1 MIGEIIAIGNELTS
15 GRILNSTSYFAAS
28 HLFNAGHEI
37 SAMFT
42 IGDEPEMIGS
52 AIKESIDRADFVVVT
67 GGLGSTSDDLTNEAV
82 AEALDRPTTLYPEI
96 FAKIKKSKRFAKM
109 PSLEKLAWL
118 PTGAEVLKPGARM
131 AGYLLIYNDKPVFF
145 LPGVPEQMRELM
157 LDRVIPRL
165 ATWKGGKTSRVRQK
179 VFKVFGLTEME
190 INQRL
195 ARTENS
201 HSRVRIGY
209 YPVAAEVHVSLTVR
223 GDSHEETEKIFACI
237 DREIKAALGDYIYGE
252 DGACLEGVVGQAL
265 AERGL
270 RLALAESCTGGLMA
284 HRITTI
290 PGSSLYFLGGI
301 VAYANEL
308 KTGLLDVAEKTL
320 DEFGAVSRET
330 AGEMTKGIRAAT
342 GADIGLAITGI
353 AGPTGGTPDKPV
365 GTVCFGLAADN
376 DFFDFI
382 CSFHGR
388 RNMVQTKA
396 ALTGLDL
403 IRRYLLG
410 LDMKHLPAVY

>member
-1 MIGEIIAIGNELTS
+1 MIGEIIAIGDELTS

-96 FAKIKKSKRFAKM
+96 FAKIKKSKRFAQM

-118 PTGAEVLKPGARM
+118 PSGAEILKPGARM

-145 LPGVPEQMRELM
+145 LPGVPNQMRELM

-165 ATWKGGKTSRVRQK
+165 ATWRGGKTSRVRQK
-179 VFKVFGLTEME
+179 VFKVFGLSEME

-201 HSRVRIGY
+201 HSQVRIGY
-209 YPVAAEVHVSLTVR
+209 YPLVAEVHVSLTVR
-223 GDSHEETEKIFACI
+223 GKNHAETEKLFGRINK
-237 DREIKAALGDYIYGE
+237 DIKAALGDYIYGA
-252 DGACLEGVVGQAL
+252 DDACLEGIVGEAL
-265 AERGL
+265 QERGFK
-270 RLALAESCTGGLMA
+270 LALAESCTGGLMA
-284 HRITTI
+284 HRITTVA
-290 PGSSLYFLGGI
+290 GSSLYFLGGI
-301 VAYANEL
+301 VAYANDL
-308 KTGLLDVAEKTL
+308 KTGLLEVAEKTL
-320 DEFGAVSRET
+320 NQFGAVSRET
-330 AGEMTKGIRAAT
+330 AREMAT
-342 GADIGLAITGI
+342 GICSATSSNIGLSITGI

-365 GTVCFGLAADN
+365 GMVCFGLAAEN
-376 DFFDFI
+376 EIFDFV
-382 CSFHGR
+382 CNFHGR
-388 RNMVQTKA
+388 RDIVQTKA
-396 ALTGLDL
+396 AMTGLDL
-403 IRRYLLG
+403 VRRYLLG
-410 LDMKHLPAVY
+410 LDMNHLPAAY